1 MNEEMSVGRNG
12 LELIAEF
19 EGKPRLKARLCEGG
33 RYELSYGCT
42 TWPDGRAVG
51 SADICTEDQ
60 ALQLFAFHL
69 HRFEAVVE
77 KYTTVPLNQNQ
88 YDAHVSLAYNIGE
101 AQYAKSSVLR
111 FTNEKRWDDAA
122 DAFSLFV
129 FATSSRPSEKQRRVA
144 SLQEIIGADG
154 RWKGPDGQP
163 CNYFQ
168 ALAGLLRRHEAEGL
182 LSLGLPWQEACAEGK
197 VFLDAER
204 VWDAK
209 QNRWEDVVTDST
221 PFSKV
226 RAKAME
232 FPALAPAAAPK
243 APESHKPFDLDA
255 YDKKVDEAVKAP
267 PVPVDAKKSVP
278 APVTPT
284 AAKPAPAPVPAPRP
298 TPLPPQPRPK
308 LEFEIPKGLP
318 MPNIP
323 PPAKPMEQTRR
334 LWGAL
339 IYYGGKVIML
349 LGVSTA
355 PGHFAIW
362 FGEIYG
368 ATIKDPALFAMAIDT
383 LCFTS
388 GFVADHCGAWV
399 RKWGERK
406 ATRPM
411 VSGSEAATV
420 TASVS
425 TQTALV
431 QTETTT
437 VTAKAA

>member
-1 MNEEMSVGRNG
+1 MSVGRNG

-122 DAFSLFV
+122 ASFGLYV

-163 CNYFQ
+163 CDYFQ

-243 APESHKPFDLDA
+243 ASEPHKPFDLDA
-255 YDKKVDEAVKAP
+255 FDKKVD
-267 PVPVDAKKSVP
+267 
-278 APVTPT
+278 
-284 AAKPAPAPVPAPRP
+284 AAKTAEPPKTPVETPKPPGPPPTGKPATPISTATPAPAPAQKPGPVPPA
-298 TPLPPQPRPK
+298 PRPK

-318 MPNIP
+318 GPPIP
-323 PPAKPMEQTRR
+323 PPLKPMEQSRR
-334 LWGAL
+334 AWGL
-339 IYYGGKVIML
+339 FIFYGGKIAMA
-349 LGVSTA
+349 LGVSTL
-355 PGHFAIW
+355 PGHFALW

-368 ATIKDPALFAMAIDT
+368 ATVRDPQLFGLVIDT
-383 LCFTS
+383 LCFST
-388 GFVADHCGAWV
+388 GWAMDHCGAWL
-399 RKWGERK
+399 KHWGDKR
-406 ATRPM
+406 ATRPLGTGNERVAVTATTS
-411 VSGSEAATV
+411 VSTTSSV
-420 TASVS
+420 TAS
-425 TQTALV
+425 
-431 QTETTT
+431 TTIGS
-437 VTAKAA
+437 

>member
-1 MNEEMSVGRNG
+1 MSVGRNG

-144 SLQEIIGADG
+144 SLQDIIGADG
-154 RWKGPDGQP
+154 RWKGPDGKP
-163 CNYFQ
+163 CDYFQ

-255 YDKKVDEAVKAP
+255 YEKKVDEAVKAP
-267 PVPVDAKKSVP
+267 PVPVDAKKPVP
-278 APVTPT
+278 APTTPT
-284 AAKPAPAPVPAPRP
+284 AAKPAPAPIPAPKP
-298 TPLPPQPRPK
+298 APLPAPGPRPPEPRPK
-308 LEFEIPKGLP
+308 LEYEVPKGTVT
-318 MPNIP
+318 PNIP
-323 PPAKPMEQTRR
+323 SPGKVLENTRR
-334 LWGAL
+334 FWGAML
-339 IYYGGKVIML
+339 LYGGKIFMALAVTTL
-349 LGVSTA
+349 PSKV
-355 PGHFAIW
+355 AIA
-362 FGEIYG
+362 FGEAHG
-368 ATIKDPALFAMAIDT
+368 VLVRDPAVFALAIDFLT
-383 LCFTS
+383 MCTGWFM
-388 GFVADHCGAWV
+388 DHCGGWLKSIGDKYAKGPIV
-399 RKWGERK
+399 TGNERLTK
-406 ATRPM
+406 
-411 VSGSEAATV
+411 VS

-425 TQTALV
+425 T
-431 QTETTT
+431 TTT
-437 VTAKAA
+437 VAATTTVGG